1 MIDGLEASGG
11 LGWGYNS
18 IKISFRKLDW
28 AAAPNALDDPKVKE
42 LAEKYNKSP
51 AQVR

>member
-1 MIDGLEASGG
+1 MGIQ
-11 LGWGYNS
+11 YNS
-18 IKISFRKLDW
+18 IKNPFRKLDW